1 MQDLTNDA
9 VKAVMSA
16 YTPIEVKRLIHNHD
30 ESMFAHHQDKA
41 RIIDFYE
48 EHNEDIHHWLLDDS
62 HAFEYYAN
70 AMAAYNAAQAQC
82 TSEGERFEVQSEY
95 IKDVVYIFIATVCY
109 DLAASHDMIDMS
121 MEDVENY
128 QLAKELQHA
137 KTKLTVIDGGKK

>member
-1 MQDLTNDA
+1 MQDYTNDA

-16 YTPIEVKRLIHNHD
+16 YTPIEVKTLIHSHD
-30 ESMFAHHQDKA
+30 ESNFVHHQDKA

-62 HAFEYYAN
+62 HAFEFYAN
-70 AMAAYNAAQAQC
+70 AMGAYNYAQAKC
-82 TSEGERFEVQSEY
+82 KCEHERFALQQEY
-95 IKDVVYIFIATVCY
+95 LKDVVYIFIATVCY
-109 DLAASHDMIDMS
+109 DLAASHDMLDMS